1 MAVEKVMKRDGRIV
15 PFDEGRIRWA
25 IQRAMWEVGVRD
37 EKLLDKVVKDV
48 VSRINELYDGKIPHI
63 ENIQDIVE
71 LELMRNGLFDVA
83 KAYIIYRK
91 KKAEIREE
99 KKKILNKDKLDDID
113 KRFSINALRVLASR
127 YLMKNEEGK
136 IIESPRELFER
147 VAILAV
153 IPDLLYDERVF
164 SKEGGFTQDLK
175 RIDYYRKHL
184 EEFDKKLSIG
194 RFKLNKY
201 HFERLLSLYQE
212 LAEKGQMKVSIDEIV
227 KMLENGAFDEYES
240 EVEEYFRLMT
250 NQVFMPNTPALINAG
265 RPLGML
271 SACFV
276 VPIEDDMESIMKAAH
291 DVAMIQKMGG
301 GCIDGSAKII
311 FENEGE
317 EHLITMAEMYEHY
330 RNLGEFYDPEYNR
343 WGINVD
349 SIPIYVRSFDPQKGT
364 IVKGK
369 VKVIWRYELDERITK
384 YNIKTNKG
392 TKILT
397 SPWHPFFVLTPDFKI
412 VEKRAD
418 ELRIGD
424 MLIAGMPREEKV
436 EFIFDYWLAGF
447 IAGDG
452 SIGKYRS
459 RVKGHEYVYD
469 RLRIYD
475 STLETLE
482 RINDYLEEQYGKR
495 YSYQKDR
502 NIHYISIKAKEITSH
517 YIRLLQDIRKGIPR
531 AILKAGPSAVFSF
544 IAGLFDAEGHI
555 NNKPGIELGM
565 SNKGLIEA
573 ITHYLNAYGIKAR
586 MREKPRKDGIDYV
599 MHVEEY
605 SSLLRFYELIGKYLQ
620 NNEKRNKLEKALES
634 AKGGSFGLPLR
645 FESFREWAE
654 QFGVEFKTNGS
665 QTLGIIN
672 GEKVSLGQ
680 WHKRGKVAKA
690 TLIRFLRK
698 LIGHVDEGREEII
711 KMLHLVE
718 GLEVVKEI
726 TTTSEPKTFYDLTV
740 EKYQNYLAGE
750 NGMIF
755 VHNTGLNFSKLRPE
769 GDLVGTTTGAACF
782 TGDTR
787 VLTERGF
794 IPIEELVRS
803 AQSPRIISHKGPKQ
817 IVEKYDNGE
826 MEVFR
831 VVTQDGYEV
840 KVTKEHKF
848 LVFDKGGNPILK
860 PLMELKE
867 GDYIYVLT
875 PEDDFDAPYL
885 KLNTNVEL
893 RSNGYEVNLPEI
905 LDEKLAYLLG
915 IIYADGHIRH
925 YCENGRRKNSKIE
938 IYLNID
944 EANVKEKVKRYFIEL
959 FGLEPKEFVREK
971 QHKVTLIIPST
982 KIVKFLEL
990 NGLSKDRSENIAVP
1004 ELIFRSR
1011 PSVMAAFLAG
1021 FFDGDGTLDQ
1031 HYRIALKSISERF
1044 IKEAQLLFMA
1054 LGIITSIQEYK
1065 PKQDN
1070 HRKVYT
1076 LRIQTRDMKIRAFEK
1091 LVESVKLATIRRRA
1105 IEELKENG
1113 KNKKYS
1119 FPFNAI
1125 YKIKKPEIRAKIQRD
1140 YKLLSYNSKVT
1151 HRAFIRKVLEL
1162 KDELGLDEEEVK
1174 YFTMLSKLY
1183 PVKISKIERLG
1194 VQKVYDIQVE
1204 GVHLLTGNGIYT
1216 SNSGPVSFM
1225 HLIDAVSDVIKQ
1237 GGCVGIDSY
1246 VYTDKGLKQLRE
1258 LVINPKTEFPVMD
1271 AVYSDGKFVD
1281 AYMGQL
1287 GTQKMFRI
1295 WTDLGN
1301 YLDATYN
1308 ELVLTADADGFKW
1321 KRAEEL
1327 QEGDIVVL
1335 VTGGWKGERKRLPSI
1350 EDLKIG
1356 IHHNCNEVTT
1366 PPELDERL
1374 AEFLGFYVGDGVWN
1388 NGRLILS
1395 IGDNEKELVE
1405 YFLKLG
1411 EELFGLKG
1419 HVTKMERKGKGRY
1432 YQIVWYS
1439 KPLEVWFEKL
1449 GFKKEGSTKA
1459 SIPKLI
1465 LQSDEK
1471 VIAAFLRGLFE
1482 ADGLVRDDGRV
1493 SLSTASPELAKQVQ
1507 LALFGLGIIARVR
1520 ESNYPGR
1527 YSKNP
1532 IYVVSV
1538 VDSLSTEMFYDKIG
1552 FIRHREK
1559 PRFKYSNSNV
1569 RKIPFGE
1576 KLLKDLH
1583 EKIKKQDKNR
1593 AKDFYKKHRIY
1604 FANGGSTKRVSLFM
1618 LRRNSKAFPEL
1629 ESLVREYERYAFARI
1644 TKKEVV
1650 TGEVFHLE
1658 VPETESY
1665 VVNGILVHNV
1675 RRGANMGILEVWH
1688 PDVEKFIHAKEKNI
1702 GTNVLS
1708 NFNISVGLWED
1719 FWEALK
1725 EGRKYPLINP
1735 RTGKKVRE
1743 VDPKALFEELAYMAW
1758 AKADP
1763 GVVFFDIINKRN
1775 VLEKAKGGKIRAT
1788 NPCVVGDTRILTE
1801 KGEIEI
1807 EKLFEM
1813 AKEANIN
1820 RLEVLDEGALG
1831 EGAER
1836 YAYLLPFKVI
1846 ASNGKPVEAYVWK
1859 VGFKP
1864 SIKIVLEDGRELTG
1878 DEKHKVKVGDKYIGL
1893 KDVKVGDCIE
1903 VFGEGCKKVVEV
1915 TPIGNRLVYTLT
1927 MKEVHE
1933 YVANGIISRNCGEE
1947 PLYEYESCNLASIN
1961 LAKFVKYND
1970 EGKPYF
1976 DWDEYAYV
1984 VQKVAKYLDNSIDV
1998 NKFPLPEIDYNTKL
2012 TRRIGVGIMGLA
2024 DALFKLGIPYNSK
2037 EGFDFMRKVT
2047 EYLTFYAYKYS
2058 VEAAKKRGTFP
2069 LYDKSDYPEGKLPVE
2084 GFYHRE
2090 IWNLPWDELAEEIKK
2105 HGVRNAMVTTC
2116 PPTGSVSMIADTS
2129 SGIEP
2134 IFALVYKKSV
2144 TVGEFYYVDPVFEA
2158 ELKKRG
2164 LYSDELLA
2172 KISNNYGS
2180 VQGLEEIPED
2190 MQRVFV
2196 TAMDVHWLDHIL
2208 AQASIQLWLTD
2219 SASKTINMPNDA
2231 TVEDVKAAYLL
2242 AYKLGC
2248 KGVTVYRDGSLSVQ
2262 VYSVEGEKKKRV
2274 PAKPSEYAKSI
2285 LKEIVEKESWL
2296 RRFIDV
2302 DAILNGTNGKNDIS
2316 KPSLQLSLKIDKPHP
2331 AESKPSEAKSG
2342 VCPVCGAQTVFESG
2356 CEVCKNCGWSK
2367 CVIS

>member
-15 PFDEGRIRWA
+15 PFDEERIRWA

-48 VSRINELYDGKIPHI
+48 VGRINELYDGKIPHI

-83 KAYIIYRK
+83 KAYILYRK

-99 KKKILNKDKLDDID
+99 KKKILNKDKLDEID

-164 SKEGGFTQDLK
+164 SKEGGFVQDLK
-175 RIDYYRKHL
+175 RIDYYREHL
-184 EEFDKKLSIG
+184 DEFDKKLSIG

-227 KMLENGAFDEYES
+227 KMLEDGAFDKYEN
-240 EVEEYFRLMT
+240 EIEEYFRLMT

-301 GCIDGSAKII
+301 G
-311 FENEGE
+311 
-317 EHLITMAEMYEHY
+317 T
-330 RNLGEFYDPEYNR
+330 
-343 WGINVD
+343 
-349 SIPIYVRSFDPQKGT
+349 
-364 IVKGK
+364 
-369 VKVIWRYELDERITK
+369 
-384 YNIKTNKG
+384 
-392 TKILT
+392 
-397 SPWHPFFVLTPDFKI
+397 
-412 VEKRAD
+412 
-418 ELRIGD
+418 
-424 MLIAGMPREEKV
+424 
-436 EFIFDYWLAGF
+436 
-447 IAGDG
+447 
-452 SIGKYRS
+452 
-459 RVKGHEYVYD
+459 
-469 RLRIYD
+469 
-475 STLETLE
+475 
-482 RINDYLEEQYGKR
+482 
-495 YSYQKDR
+495 
-502 NIHYISIKAKEITSH
+502 
-517 YIRLLQDIRKGIPR
+517 
-531 AILKAGPSAVFSF
+531 
-544 IAGLFDAEGHI
+544 
-555 NNKPGIELGM
+555 
-565 SNKGLIEA
+565 
-573 ITHYLNAYGIKAR
+573 
-586 MREKPRKDGIDYV
+586 
-599 MHVEEY
+599 
-605 SSLLRFYELIGKYLQ
+605 
-620 NNEKRNKLEKALES
+620 
-634 AKGGSFGLPLR
+634 
-645 FESFREWAE
+645 
-654 QFGVEFKTNGS
+654 GV
-665 QTLGIIN
+665 
-672 GEKVSLGQ
+672 
-680 WHKRGKVAKA
+680 
-690 TLIRFLRK
+690 
-698 LIGHVDEGREEII
+698 
-711 KMLHLVE
+711 
-718 GLEVVKEI
+718 
-726 TTTSEPKTFYDLTV
+726 
-740 EKYQNYLAGE
+740 
-750 NGMIF
+750 
-755 VHNTGLNFSKLRPE
+755 NFSKLRPE
-769 GDLVGTTTGAACF
+769 GDFVGTTAGAA
-782 TGDTR
+782 
-787 VLTERGF
+787 
-794 IPIEELVRS
+794 
-803 AQSPRIISHKGPKQ
+803 
-817 IVEKYDNGE
+817 
-826 MEVFR
+826 
-831 VVTQDGYEV
+831 
-840 KVTKEHKF
+840 
-848 LVFDKGGNPILK
+848 
-860 PLMELKE
+860 
-867 GDYIYVLT
+867 
-875 PEDDFDAPYL
+875 
-885 KLNTNVEL
+885 
-893 RSNGYEVNLPEI
+893 
-905 LDEKLAYLLG
+905 
-915 IIYADGHIRH
+915 
-925 YCENGRRKNSKIE
+925 
-938 IYLNID
+938 
-944 EANVKEKVKRYFIEL
+944 
-959 FGLEPKEFVREK
+959 
-971 QHKVTLIIPST
+971 
-982 KIVKFLEL
+982 
-990 NGLSKDRSENIAVP
+990 
-1004 ELIFRSR
+1004 
-1011 PSVMAAFLAG
+1011 
-1021 FFDGDGTLDQ
+1021 
-1031 HYRIALKSISERF
+1031 
-1044 IKEAQLLFMA
+1044 
-1054 LGIITSIQEYK
+1054 
-1065 PKQDN
+1065 
-1070 HRKVYT
+1070 
-1076 LRIQTRDMKIRAFEK
+1076 
-1091 LVESVKLATIRRRA
+1091 
-1105 IEELKENG
+1105 
-1113 KNKKYS
+1113 
-1119 FPFNAI
+1119 
-1125 YKIKKPEIRAKIQRD
+1125 
-1140 YKLLSYNSKVT
+1140 
-1151 HRAFIRKVLEL
+1151 
-1162 KDELGLDEEEVK
+1162 
-1174 YFTMLSKLY
+1174 
-1183 PVKISKIERLG
+1183 
-1194 VQKVYDIQVE
+1194 
-1204 GVHLLTGNGIYT
+1204 
-1216 SNSGPVSFM
+1216 SGPVSFM

-1237 GGCVGIDSY
+1237 GG
-1246 VYTDKGLKQLRE
+1246 
-1258 LVINPKTEFPVMD
+1258 
-1271 AVYSDGKFVD
+1271 
-1281 AYMGQL
+1281 
-1287 GTQKMFRI
+1287 
-1295 WTDLGN
+1295 
-1301 YLDATYN
+1301 
-1308 ELVLTADADGFKW
+1308 
-1321 KRAEEL
+1321 
-1327 QEGDIVVL
+1327 
-1335 VTGGWKGERKRLPSI
+1335 
-1350 EDLKIG
+1350 
-1356 IHHNCNEVTT
+1356 
-1366 PPELDERL
+1366 
-1374 AEFLGFYVGDGVWN
+1374 
-1388 NGRLILS
+1388 
-1395 IGDNEKELVE
+1395 
-1405 YFLKLG
+1405 
-1411 EELFGLKG
+1411 
-1419 HVTKMERKGKGRY
+1419 
-1432 YQIVWYS
+1432 
-1439 KPLEVWFEKL
+1439 
-1449 GFKKEGSTKA
+1449 
-1459 SIPKLI
+1459 
-1465 LQSDEK
+1465 
-1471 VIAAFLRGLFE
+1471 
-1482 ADGLVRDDGRV
+1482 
-1493 SLSTASPELAKQVQ
+1493 
-1507 LALFGLGIIARVR
+1507 
-1520 ESNYPGR
+1520 
-1527 YSKNP
+1527 
-1532 IYVVSV
+1532 
-1538 VDSLSTEMFYDKIG
+1538 
-1552 FIRHREK
+1552 
-1559 PRFKYSNSNV
+1559 
-1569 RKIPFGE
+1569 
-1576 KLLKDLH
+1576 
-1583 EKIKKQDKNR
+1583 
-1593 AKDFYKKHRIY
+1593 
-1604 FANGGSTKRVSLFM
+1604 
-1618 LRRNSKAFPEL
+1618 
-1629 ESLVREYERYAFARI
+1629 
-1644 TKKEVV
+1644 
-1650 TGEVFHLE
+1650 
-1658 VPETESY
+1658 
-1665 VVNGILVHNV
+1665 V

-1688 PDVEKFIHAKEKNI
+1688 PDIEKFIHAKEKNI

-1708 NFNISVGLWED
+1708 NFNISVGIWED

-1788 NPCVVGDTRILTE
+1788 NPCVVGDTKVLTE

-1807 EKLFEM
+1807 EKLFEL
-1813 AKEANIN
+1813 AKEANID
-1820 RLEVLDEGALG
+1820 RLEVLDEGVLG

-1864 SIKIVLEDGRELTG
+1864 SIKIVLEDGRELIG
-1878 DEKHKVKVGDKYIGL
+1878 DEEHKVKVGDKYIEL
-1893 KDVKVGDCIE
+1893 KNIKVGDCIE

-1915 TPIGNRLVYTLT
+1915 TLIGNHLVYTLT

-1961 LAKFVKYND
+1961 LAKFVKYDD

-1984 VQKVAKYLDNSIDV
+1984 IQKVAKYLDNSIDV

-2012 TRRIGVGIMGLA
+2012 TRRIGVGMMGLA

-2296 RRFIDV
+2296 RRFVDV

-2316 KPSLQLSLKIDKPHP
+2316 KPSFQLSLKIDKPHP

-2342 VCPVCGAQTVFESG
+2342 VCPVCGAPTVFESG